1 MIVPDVTADRRYV
14 AARAQT
20 RSEVATPLS
29 LILTELIQN
38 AVEHAF
44 VDRGGTVTVEL
55 KREDPK
61 LLVLV
66 RDDGEGLPSGFAIE
80 SGSNLGLQIVRTL
93 LIELAGE
100 ITLSSNGGTT
110 VELSIPLA
118 RG

>member
-1 MIVPDVTADRRYV
+1 MRFSLEGSAGELS
-14 AARAQT
+14 
-20 RSEVATPLS
+20 SEVATPLS